1 MTWHLKRVLIY
12 QNNLKLWISIWSNK
26 VPCKL
31 LYVSKLTCIRWL
43 NNCYLQNC
51 DINTKPFSYYG
62 FLTDRAA
69 SVLLNTRRDVYPIT
83 SDTGQVSLNFGNAPA
98 FLRFYRLLQKTWFFQ
113 IISRLCFS
121 YLQICTSPDQR
132 AVRRPSFPLKLTN
145 SGLTNLHLQMQDL
158 LSTDHYSKKSCNRDN
173 TVKTAAFQ

>member
-1 MTWHLKRVLIY
+1 MVIQLVSCHTVCQSRCIQSPVTWHLKRVLIY

-31 LYVSKLTCIRWL
+31 LYVSKLTCIRLL

-51 DINTKPFSYYG
+51 GINTKSFSY
-62 FLTDRAA
+62 FASLTDRAA

-98 FLRFYRLLQKTWFFQ
+98 FLRFHRRLQKTWLFQ
-113 IISRLCFS
+113 IISKALFLLVTKM
-121 YLQICTSPDQR
+121 YT
-132 AVRRPSFPLKLTN
+132 ARPE
-145 SGLTNLHLQMQDL
+145 
-158 LSTDHYSKKSCNRDN
+158 SCRE
-173 TVKTAAFQ
+173 T